1 MAIKIIETPRDAM
14 QGLKKWIPTEQK
26 VKYIE
31 QLLRVGFHTLDVGS
45 FVSEKVIPQMR
56 DTELVVKSLEN
67 IEDSKTKLSVVVANR
82 KGIDKALYFDSIS
95 YVGFPFSISEV
106 FQQKNTGKSRV
117 EAIQLVEDMVSK
129 CVQRKK
135 TPVVYISMCFGN
147 PYNDPWSLEEIDSW
161 IKKIVDV
168 GVHYF
173 SLSDTI
179 GCASDGQ
186 ITDVFSMLNEKYNV
200 DFGAHFHSIPRE
212 GSSKIE
218 AAFHAGCSRFDGALQ
233 GLGGCPM
240 AKDDLLGN
248 MATEMLIDF
257 FDKNGVSLTIDRTEL
272 QKAQSLCKQI
282 LMA

>member
-1 MAIKIIETPRDAM
+1 MSIKIIETPRDAM
-14 QGLKKWIPTEQK
+14 QGLKRWIPTEQK

-56 DTELVVKSLEN
+56 DTEMVVKSLEN
-67 IEDSKTKLSVVVANR
+67 FEGIKTKLSVVVANR

-95 YVGFPFSISEV
+95 YLGFPFSISEV
-106 FQQKNTGKSRV
+106 FQQKNTGKSRA
-117 EAIQLVEDMVSK
+117 EAIQLVEEMVSK

-147 PYNDPWSLEEIDSW
+147 PYNDPWSLAEIDSW

-168 GVHYF
+168 GVHDF

-186 ITDVFSMLNEKYNV
+186 ITTVFSMLNEKYNV
-200 DFGAHFHSIPRE
+200 DFGAHFHSIPRD
-212 GSSKIE
+212 GSSKIK
-218 AAFHAGCSRFDGALQ
+218 AAFQAGCSRFDGALQ

-257 FDKNGVSLTIDRTEL
+257 FDKNGVALTIDRTEL

-282 LMA
+282 LMS